1 MTRKPTPEEWTQIRE
16 QFDTLID
23 LPDKLRV
30 TRLLQ
35 ARGGPF
41 VVDELRAMLA
51 AERGAGPLDQTVPLA
66 GAGETID
73 YSSLAPGTVVGA
85 FRIERLIGRGGMG
98 EVYLAKREAA
108 GFTQRVALK
117 MLRPE
122 AVARASLFDRERK
135 LLASLEHPGVARL
148 IDGGMSPD
156 GRPYMALEYVKGESI
171 TSWSAAQRVDLAGR
185 LRLFTEL
192 CEAVDYAHARL
203 VLHLDIKPSNVLVD
217 REGRVRLL
225 DFGVARIVEAA
236 AIDRTMTQALL
247 TPDYAAPEQFGGGM
261 PTVATDVYALG
272 TLLFELLAGRGPWRF
287 DDAPLPTVLRRLLH
301 DDPPYPSRA
310 VTNAGLPSN
319 KLTGDLD
326 AIVMKAMRRDPADR
340 YTNVAAFV
348 ADVQRHLNLQPVKA
362 RAGSNG
368 YRFGR
373 FVRRNRWTAAASA
386 IAGMLL
392 VAGVAG
398 VALQSVETTRERDAA
413 RAEAA
418 RVEAVNEAIMLM
430 FRDAGEARRAGS
442 VTARELVDNTARKM
456 VATLDPNAP
465 KSAAVVMA
473 LSDLYVIVMDIPGSQ
488 ALLEAAIAKRIGAN
502 DQIASAELQQKLAI
516 NLGAATH
523 FDEARRLL
531 AITEKVWST
540 DPARYRRQRVEAVG
554 SRAYMLRQE
563 GKRDEG
569 INLLLANMADA
580 ERAYAG
586 SAGDLATRYANLALH
601 LVEANRLTE
610 GKALIERA
618 RATNAR
624 TGQSE
629 SQAGLSLMLASAGIA
644 VREGDL
650 AKAEKV
656 MRRTVA
662 IRRQRMGRSFGLAI
676 DLLTHAR
683 VVTQLN
689 RPGEALAMLDEAKP
703 MALEFFGP
711 DTPPTWMIGQ
721 GRADALAM
729 LGRLNEADRALA
741 AVTAGLYKGG
751 TDGLMAGIASRS
763 RAIIALKRGRL
774 DTADEALTIADSVFR
789 KIGPAAVPYA
799 RSVAPLRAEITA
811 ARAKR
816 T

>member
-16 QFDTLID
+16 QFDTLIK
-23 LPDKLRV
+23 LPDELRV

-35 ARGGPF
+35 ARGSPF
-41 VVDELRAMLA
+41 VVGELRAMLT
-51 AERGAGPLDQTVPLA
+51 AERGSGPLDQTVYMAPDS
-66 GAGETID
+66 GAVD
-73 YSSLAPGTVVGA
+73 YASLEQGVIIGG
-85 FRIERLIGRGGMG
+85 FQIERLIGRGGMG
-98 EVYLAKREAA
+98 EVYLANREA
-108 GFTQRVALK
+108 GFAQRVALK

-122 AVARASLFDRERK
+122 AVARASLFDRERQ
-135 LLASLEHPGVARL
+135 LLAGLEHPGIARL

-156 GRPYMALEYVKGESI
+156 GRPYMALEYVEGETI
-171 TSWSAAQRVDLAGR
+171 TSWCAAQRVDLPGR

-203 VLHLDIKPSNVLVD
+203 ILHLDIKPLNVLVD

-247 TPDYAAPEQFGGGM
+247 TPDYAAPEQFGGDM

-301 DDPPYPSRA
+301 DDPPYPSRV
-310 VTNAGLPSN
+310 VTKAGVPSN

-340 YTNVAAFV
+340 YASVAAL
-348 ADVQRHLNLQPVKA
+348 ATDVRRHLNFQPVKA
-362 RAGSNG
+362 RTGSSG

-373 FVRRNRWTAAASA
+373 FIRRNRWAAAASA

-398 VALQSVETTRERDAA
+398 VALQSVETARERDAA
-413 RAEAA
+413 RAEAT

-430 FRDAGEARRAGS
+430 FRNAGESRQAGTA
-442 VTARELVDNTARKM
+442 TARELIDNTARKM
-456 VATLDPNAP
+456 VATLDPKAP

-473 LSDLYVIVMDIPGSQ
+473 LSDLYVLIMDIPGSQ
-488 ALLEAAIAKRIGAN
+488 ALLEAAMAKRIGA
-502 DQIASAELQQKLAI
+502 DDPILRAELQQKLAI
-516 NLGAATH
+516 NLGAARR
-523 FDEARRLL
+523 FEEARRLL
-531 AITEKVWST
+531 ATSEKVWAG
-540 DPARYRRQRVEAVG
+540 DPVRFRRQRVEATG

-569 INLLLANMADA
+569 IDLLLANMSDA

-601 LVEANRLTE
+601 LVEANRLAE
-610 GKALIERA
+610 SKALIA
-618 RATNAR
+618 RAKASNAR
-624 TGQSE
+624 TGQLE
-629 SQAGLSLMLASAGIA
+629 SQAGLSLMLAEAGVA
-644 VREGDL
+644 AREGDV
-650 AKAEKV
+650 AAADGI
-656 MRRTVA
+656 MRRVVA
-662 IRRQRMGRSFGLAI
+662 IRRQRVGRSFGLAV

-683 VVTQLN
+683 LVTQMD
-689 RPGEALAMLDEAKP
+689 RPGEALVMLDEAAP

-729 LGRLNEADRALA
+729 LGRVDEADRALA
-741 AVTAGLYKGG
+741 AVAAGLFKGG
-751 TDGLMAGIASRS
+751 PDGLMAGIASRT

-774 DTADEALTIADSVFR
+774 DTADEALTIADRVFR
-789 KIGPAAVPYA
+789 KIGPAAVPYT
-799 RSVAPLRAEITA
+799 RSVAPLRAEIAA
-811 ARAKR
+811 ARANR
-816 T
+816 I